1 MANVISFKDKK
12 FGIGDTIEISYKI
25 KEGDKERIQLFKGIL
40 IKIKGDSDNN
50 RMITVRKTSK
60 SGIGVERIIPMISPN
75 LVGIELL
82 KKGSVRRAKLYFI
95 RGLTDSEIR
104 YRIYR
109 KKKK

>member
-1 MANVISFKDKK
+1 MANSITFKEKK
-12 FGIGDTIEISYKI
+12 FGVGDTIEVSYKI

-40 IKIKGDSDNN
+40 IKIKGDSENN
-50 RMITVRKTSK
+50 RMITIRKTSK
-60 SGIGVERIIPMISPN
+60 AGIGVERIIPITSPN
-75 LVGIELL
+75 LTKIELV
-82 KKGSVRRAKLYFI
+82 KKGSVRRAKLYYI